1 MAPSNES
8 MDQILVRVSTET
20 YAALQLAIPF
30 EGRRSMQDLVST
42 ILDDYLASLRLRDP
56 GYEQALVGLRESRA
70 RSGDVLAR
78 RRVDKVQRRRGSGPS
93 S

>member
-8 MDQILVRVSTET
+8 VDQILVRVSPEI

-42 ILDDYLASLRLRDP
+42 ILDDYLASLRRMDP
-56 GYEQALVGLRESRA
+56 GYEQAFVGLRESRA
-70 RSGDVLAR
+70 RSADVLAR
-78 RRVDKVQRRRGSGPS
+78 RRVGKVQRRRGPGPS